1 MTVPLPIGR
10 AVLDVAARTLAG
22 PDRTV
27 RLTPQ
32 PLRVLLC
39 LARRHGRVVAWDTAV
54 SALADRYGR
63 ANAQLVQAHLP
74 LVRRALRDS
83 GSGAVIE
90 TVYAVGVR
98 LGLPAA
104 DEAGAGAQAT
114 GEARTGEAA

>member
-1 MTVPLPIGR
+1 M
-10 AVLDVAARTLAG
+10 LDVAARTLAG

-39 LARRHGRVVAWDTAV
+39 LARRHGRVVSWDVAV

-63 ANAQLVQAHLP
+63 ASAQLVQSHLP
-74 LVRRALRDS
+74 PVRRALRDS
-83 GSGAVIE
+83 GSGAVVE

-98 LGLPAA
+98 LRVPEA
-104 DEAGAGAQAT
+104 DTVVE
-114 GEARTGEAA
+114 RTGRAA

>member
-1 MTVPLPIGR
+1 MTAPAPIPIGR

-54 SALADRYGR
+54 SALADRYGLADTHR
-63 ANAQLVQAHLP
+63 VQTYLP
-74 LVRRALRDS
+74 TVRRALRDS
-83 GSGAVIE
+83 GSGATVE
-90 TVYAVGVR
+90 TVYAVGVCLR
-98 LGLPAA
+98 VP
-104 DEAGAGAQAT
+104 EA
-114 GEARTGEAA
+114 EAAPGASDPREAA

>member
-1 MTVPLPIGR
+1 MTALAPLPIGR

-39 LARRHGRVVAWDTAV
+39 LARRHGRVVPWDTTVA
-54 SALADRYGR
+54 ALANPYGR

-74 LVRRALRDS
+74 HVRRALRDS

-98 LGLPAA
+98 LRAPEAA
-104 DEAGAGAQAT
+104 AEAGADP
-114 GEARTGEAA
+114 REAA